1 MSAKVSASDPGF
13 NSPVGY
19 GAFAVSLLLHGLIF
33 ADYGGQPS
41 AISAQPIQSVTRL
54 SFLAPPPE
62 PVVVPEVI
70 KQVVPEPKPEMQE
83 IKPVRKEEHKVV
95 KNKAK
100 EMVVE
105 PVQEVVQEQIIQP
118 EPVAVV
124 AQAVAVAAAVQPQVD
139 EGLIKRE
146 TERYLTEVMAHIEK
160 HKWYPKAARR
170 RGVEGEVHVRFVLH
184 HDGSTEG
191 LTVES
196 GPSMLVAAARKAVE
210 KAMPMPSP
218 PAGVHCP
225 LECEFRMRFNLK
237 AS

>member
-1 MSAKVSASDPGF
+1 MR
-13 NSPVGY
+13 Y

-33 ADYGGQPS
+33 ADYGGQVAAMSP
-41 AISAQPIQSVTRL
+41 QPIQSVTRL

-62 PVVVPEVI
+62 AVVVPEVI
-70 KQVVPEPKPEMQE
+70 EPVIPELQPETLE
-83 IKPVRKEEHKVV
+83 IKPVEKVEHKVV
-95 KNKAK
+95 KKKAK

-105 PVQEVVQEQIIQP
+105 PVQAVVQEVLQEQLIQP
-118 EPVAVV
+118 DPVAVV
-124 AQAVAVAAAVQPQVD
+124 AQAVAVSAVQPQVD

-191 LTVES
+191 LRVES

-225 LECEFRMRFNLK
+225 LECEFRMRFNLN